1 MSEDIKNINE
11 LFTSKPSD
19 KGADMGGILVLFVI
33 VCLIIVMYFK
43 MTQTHLWLD
52 WDNQKCSPSLLFFNG
67 LINPNVD
74 ETAFQSIQTN
84 FIDCLKPYTNVL
96 KSEKY
101 KVLNKSM
108 DTLVT
113 VNRNIEESY
122 ETYSKKIEKIRDEL
136 EKQPTVLDVSFQ
148 VIEKAAYSQ
157 KLDFEKTFLYVTMNI
172 KRLFAVLDRI
182 TTYMKDLLIYKVS
195 VNVDKRFM
203 NIEVDDPIFKK
214 PPGIDEF
221 QDYIN
226 SQYEKTYNT
235 KYSAAFDN
243 MKSIRQR
250 QGFDE
255 NTTDFSSSINLADQ
269 AIQEYDRMIKLIQRF
284 ESQNQELFEKTNQY
298 CAELKNHN
306 YSCSIL
312 LPTWKD

>member
-1 MSEDIKNINE
+1 M
-11 LFTSKPSD
+11 
-19 KGADMGGILVLFVI
+19 
-33 VCLIIVMYFK
+33 
-43 MTQTHLWLD
+43 
-52 WDNQKCSPSLLFFNG
+52 
-67 LINPNVD
+67 
-74 ETAFQSIQTN
+74 
-84 FIDCLKPYTNVL
+84 
-96 KSEKY
+96 
-101 KVLNKSM
+101 
-108 DTLVT
+108 
-113 VNRNIEESY
+113 
-122 ETYSKKIEKIRDEL
+122 
-136 EKQPTVLDVSFQ
+136 DVSFQ
-148 VIEKAAYSQ
+148 VIENAAYSQ

-243 MKSIRQR
+243 MKSIRLR